1 MIAPETFRPEWLA
14 DLRRRHRG
22 LDPSI
27 VEKMIVAL
35 ALVERL
41 AQQDLP
47 FVFKGGTCL
56 VLLLGQLRRF
66 SVDVDIVTTASPEA
80 VAQAVAGVC
89 RQPPFQRYEY
99 DERRSTKDGI
109 PRGHYYLYFDPIQDL
124 QRAAPYVAL
133 DVLHEAHGYP
143 ALLTVPVGSD
153 FVHVAGEPQLVTIPS
168 VESITGDKLTA
179 FAPTST
185 GIRYDQGKEQEIIKQ
200 LFDLGILFDEVAQVE
215 LVQAAYQAT
224 VGKELVYRNLPDSA
238 PADVLTDTIR
248 TALHLAHL
256 KLNRRP
262 GSPAET
268 TAARELATG
277 ITAFAGFPF
286 ATRFG
291 TDQAATSAAKAAY
304 LAARLLVADYSALPR
319 FPANPAPAITDQ
331 RFNYLNKLRSAPTAL
346 YYWQH
351 LVALLAQHHQLAV
364 LLPSTG

>member
-1 MIAPETFRPEWLA
+1 MITPETFQPEWLA

-27 VEKMIVAL
+27 VEKMIFAL

-41 AQQDLP
+41 AKEGLP

-66 SVDVDIVTTASPEA
+66 SVDVDIVTTASPDA
-80 VAQAVAGVC
+80 VAQAVARVC
-89 RQPPFQRYEY
+89 QHLPFRRYEY

-124 QRAAPYVAL
+124 NRAEPYVAL
-133 DVLHEAHGYP
+133 DVLHESHGYP
-143 ALLTVPVGSD
+143 VLLSVPVQCD
-153 FVHVAGEPQLVTIPS
+153 FLQASGEPQLVTIPS

-179 FAPTST
+179 FAPTTT
-185 GIRYDQGKEQEIIKQ
+185 GIRYDYGKEQEIIKQ
-200 LFDLGILFDEVAQVE
+200 LFDLGILFDEVQQVE
-215 LVQAAYQAT
+215 LVNVAYQAT
-224 VGKELVYRNLPDSA
+224 VSKELVYRNLTDST
-238 PADVLTDTIR
+238 PTDVLADTIR

-262 GSPAET
+262 ATTTET
-268 TAARELATG
+268 TATRELATG

-291 TDQAATSAAKAAY
+291 TDQATTSAAKAAY
-304 LAARLLVADYSALPR
+304 LAARLLVADHSALPR
-319 FPANPAPAITDQ
+319 YPASPAPAITNQ
-331 RFNYLNKLRSAPTAL
+331 RLNYLNKLRSAPAAL
-346 YYWQH
+346 YYWQQT
-351 LVALLAQHHQLAV
+351 VELLTKHAQV
-364 LLPSTG
+364 EILLPIE

>member
-1 MIAPETFRPEWLA
+1 MIVPETFQPEWLA
-14 DLRRRHRG
+14 NLRRRHRG

-27 VEKMIVAL
+27 VEKMIFAL

-41 AQQDLP
+41 AQEGLP

-66 SVDVDIVTTASPEA
+66 SVDVDVVTAASPEE
-80 VAQAVAGVC
+80 VAQAVARVC
-89 RQPPFQRYEY
+89 QHPPFRRYEY
-99 DERRSTKDGI
+99 DERRSTKDDI
-109 PRGHYYLYFDPIQDL
+109 PRGHYYLYFAPIQDL
-124 QRAAPYVAL
+124 QRAEPYIAL

-143 ALLTVPVGSD
+143 ALLTVPVQSD
-153 FVHVAGEPQLVTIPS
+153 FLQVAGEPQLVTIPS

-179 FAPTST
+179 FAPTTT
-185 GIRYDQGKEQEIIKQ
+185 GIRYDHGKEQEIIKQ
-200 LFDLGILFDEVAQVE
+200 LFDLGILFEEVQQVE
-215 LVQAAYQAT
+215 LVNAAYQAT
-224 VGKELVYRNLPDSA
+224 VSKELMYRNLPGST
-238 PADVLTDTIR
+238 PAAVLTDTIR

-262 GSPAET
+262 TVPAAT

-304 LAARLLVADYSALPR
+304 LAARLLVANYATLPR
-319 FPANPAPAITDQ
+319 YPSNPAPIITDQ
-331 RFNYLNKLRSAPTAL
+331 RLNYLNKLRSVPAAL

-351 LVALLAQHHQLAV
+351 TIELLTRHAQMEI
-364 LLPSTG
+364 LLPIE